1 MLQNMKT
8 TLLAALMLS
17 TVQAGPSDD
26 GYPPVLPYASVAG
39 WNVLVDMESGP
50 SCYVLGVYG
59 AGTIVRIGTDS
70 SKRAVLVI
78 ANPGWKRMVDGRS
91 YRSVISFDGKEA
103 WKGPGRYSHEAGAG
117 TLVFRF
123 ADPRFAKGIVDAKS
137 LSLKVEGR
145 DMANVRLSGSREA
158 LAAMALCQGDV
169 DAIKQ
174 DADGDEEVGA
184 PDAPLRTV

>member
-1 MLQNMKT
+1 MKT
-8 TLLAALMLS
+8 TLIAALMLS
-17 TVQAGPSDD
+17 TAQSGPGET

-50 SCYVLGVYG
+50 SCYLLGVYG
-59 AGTIVRIGTDS
+59 AGTIVRIGTDA

-78 ANPGWKRMVDGRS
+78 ANPAWKRMVDGRS

-103 WKGPGRYSHEAGAG
+103 WKGPGRYSYEAGAG
-117 TLVFRF
+117 SLVFRF
-123 ADPRFAKGIVDAKS
+123 TDPGFVKGIVDAKS

-145 DMANVRLSGSREA
+145 DMARVRLSGSRKA
-158 LAAMALCQGDV
+158 LAAMAHCQGEV

-174 DADGDEEVGA
+174 DADGEGEEGA
-184 PDAPLRTV
+184 PDAPLRTA